1 MNTLIKTA
9 CLTCVLVLLS
19 ITSTAN
25 AQQSTNLVAEISE
38 EWYDP
43 FEPNSNTYNESKGDI
58 QFGADPY
65 DGFSPIYALS
75 LPTSGKVTLV
85 LDTGANIDGY
95 LYLLN
100 SDYEILSEDD
110 NSGEYERSSI
120 TQTLDAGTYY
130 VVPTGKRTNS
140 GYVERFD
147 MNIELY
153 SDDFEAND
161 ELLKV
166 VNYDSIKSLIGAS
179 QVQYYQDEAG
189 SWQDTSGQS
198 YTSAGNPRYKVVLTE
213 AAALQISLESETDSY
228 LYLLDEN
235 LNILEKDD
243 DDGVGLDARISQT
256 LAAGTYYVV
265 AATFSTFNNSGT
277 AFTLNLLSKD
287 IMSDDISVE
296 LEAVTA
302 ENLSI
307 NIRMTLGNEQKD
319 VYGVGAVGILQITPF
334 ENSDSTCQPLLYIF
348 DIDRKVNPGGQK
360 EGVSSTLEMP
370 VFNAC
375 EYDMKLDL
383 LQNTVFR
390 QASGTFPAVLTAE
403 DYLALTDGQKL
414 SFRQLDNNNP
424 GHSYSYGTFSVTVNE
439 NGAVTDTVRLS
450 ETREDNLGKFTNGNS
465 SLRIEAGVST
475 DRADLDLQVQQD
487 LYDQI
492 DNIVIASGSDD
503 EVILTFQNT
512 TEESTKGSIFHI
524 NRSGSEEG
532 VYITQSL
539 PLLNSAYSY
548 SAVYLKGGQKYN
560 KTGEFTFTRGN
571 GNNDVKGNLVFDLNS
586 NTPPLANDQEINI
599 YEETVLTFD
608 LDVSDV
614 DGDVLTYLLL
624 SQGSK
629 GSVEISQ
636 DGNATYFANPGATG
650 TDTFTYRAS
659 DGTADSNEATVT
671 MTIDAAESRQ
681 ISVTGTVNFDDL
693 AEDFGLGANVELNV
707 SPFDN
712 APSYCGSFSF
722 SFSATTEN
730 IDDTR
735 NMTVHNR
742 CEYDLELII
751 DGDANDFD
759 RQRGT
764 FSVGVVN
771 NNIGIVKSS
780 GDGVSADVT
789 SLTIGGGISTDTGLL
804 DAHIQQQV
812 RGEIQDIVLTG
823 NDDIYMEYTNQDF
836 PKLADKIFS
845 SLKTDGVFISQP
857 LPLVTSEYAYSI
869 VYVKGGE
876 ELTQTGSFSFN
887 TGNANPTATFSVVFV
902 QANTPPVISG
912 TPATTVAQGTNYS
925 FTPSAADQDPGTNF
939 TFSID
944 NMPTWALFNAKT
956 GNLTGTPGAND
967 VGTSSNII
975 ITVSDGEVPASLVAF
990 AITVSNVNDAPV
1002 ISGTPATTVAQG
1014 TNYSFTPTASDADTD
1029 TTLTFSIDNMPTW
1042 ASFNAKT
1049 GSLTG
1054 TPSANDVST
1063 TSNIVITVEDGEAE
1077 ASLAAFAITVSNIND
1092 APVISGTPATT
1103 VAQGTNYS
1111 FTPTASDADT
1121 DTTLTFSIDNKP
1133 NWAVFNAQTGS
1144 LTGTPSAND
1153 VGSTSGIVITVSDG
1167 DEQASLA
1174 FAITVS
1180 NFNDAPVISG
1190 TPSTTVAQGTN
1201 YSFTPTASDADTG
1214 TTLTFTIDNMP
1225 TWASFNAKTG
1235 NLTGTPGAN
1244 DVGTTSN
1251 IVITVEDGEAEASLA
1266 AFAITVSNI
1275 NDAPVISGTPATTV
1289 AQGTNYSFTPT
1300 ASDADTDTTL
1310 TFSIDNKPN
1319 WAVFNAQTGSLTGT
1333 PSAND
1338 VGSTSGI
1345 VITVSDGDEQ
1355 ASLAFAIT
1363 VSNVNYAPVFT
1374 NTPALTV
1381 AQGSQYSFIPIVT
1394 DPDSDDTFTFSI
1406 TSKPAWAEFSVETGS
1421 LIGTPGANDEG
1432 ISSIISITVSDSG
1445 TPTETAS
1452 LSFSIEVSIEES
1464 VDEVAPVL
1472 AVPADTTFE
1481 AIDASGIPVT
1491 NAGVVSLL
1499 AQASATDAVDSI
1511 GGISTPVTNNLT
1523 GTHLPLGETT
1533 IVFMATDESGNT
1545 ESASTKITVVDTTAP
1560 VLTLLGQASLTVE
1573 IDETFVDPGFTAL
1586 DNVDGDLSTAVVV
1599 TGQVDINTVGDYVL
1613 SYNVSDAQGNASQS
1627 MTRQVKVT
1635 DGLPIIQAPVALT
1648 VFTNSVDGLSV
1659 SDAQVQG
1666 FLNSAT
1672 ASDKQDGEITTIS
1685 NDAPQ
1690 TLLAGETIVI
1700 FIVTDS
1706 TGNVSNAQST
1716 ITVVFDAE
1724 APMVAETATLS
1735 VEATGTLTEVS
1746 LTAPEVTDNRSS
1758 DLTATPSDNG
1768 PFPLGDTEVIWQTVD
1783 MAGNTAS
1790 RIQTVSIVDT
1800 TAPLF
1805 EDMTRITLE
1814 ATGVSTNIDEL
1825 LDIKAFDLVDGD
1837 IVAEIV
1843 GQILFGSGVHLIT
1856 LSATDNQGQTATV
1869 EAEIAIIPLVIIAE
1883 SAFASPGQTSTLA
1896 LTLTGEAVI
1905 YPVTLNYTVSANNT
1919 AIEQSQ
1925 VVIESG
1931 VDSAIEFTVDASMLA
1946 DTELSVALTAA
1957 QNAILGE
1964 QTSGVITVTAVNLA
1978 PIAIISVSQQGS
1990 PTGIIALDG
1999 GDITVTAQVTDV
2011 GPATNYGFNWDEST
2025 LGNLGIDA
2033 SVVLSV
2039 EQLTLGTMSLLL
2051 TLEELDTAEQFLV
2064 TVGKK
2069 LIVKQTLSLTSD
2081 ADSDLDG
2088 MSDAM
2093 EGAGDS
2099 DDDGIPDYLDSDAT
2113 ANVLPVDNG
2122 ASVIIAP
2129 VGIKLSL
2136 GAALVQASNGQ
2147 ASGVKITPQ
2156 QLSEVFDSQPT
2167 EDDEYQAVGDI
2178 INFKA
2183 SGLTQ
2188 AGDSVTVIVQLAD
2201 GLSVPAEAVY
2211 RKFSEVNG
2219 WLTFISDG
2227 NNQIASGNTD
2237 VNGNC
2242 PAFTNEMY
2250 LAGLVPGSNC
2260 IALTIQDGGIYDA
2273 DGETNGQ
2280 IEDPGVLAVESIN
2293 LEPIVDTVNVVSAPE
2308 QSSFS
2313 LTATATD
2320 PEEQSLLYI
2329 WTQTAG
2335 TPVVIPDDSAETL
2348 AFTTPDVAEDEDL
2361 TFQLSVSDGV
2371 NEVLHTLVLTVLN
2384 VNSVPTLSAS
2394 ASASSALEESSV
2406 SFTATANDADG
2417 QALTFTW
2424 VQLSGPDLNLGETTS
2439 NSFTVT
2445 LPSVASNS
2453 IVVLKV
2459 TVSDGIDSVSQEV
2472 SLTIQNQT
2480 TVTPTPTPP
2489 TPDGGGGGSIGGF
2502 TLFLLALGLFRLAY
2516 SRRKYHY

>member
-1054 TPSANDVST
+1054 TPSANDVS
-1063 TSNIVITVEDGEAE
+1063 
-1077 ASLAAFAITVSNIND
+1077 
-1092 APVISGTPATT
+1092 
-1103 VAQGTNYS
+1103 
-1111 FTPTASDADT
+1111 
-1121 DTTLTFSIDNKP
+1121 
-1133 NWAVFNAQTGS
+1133 
-1144 LTGTPSAND
+1144 
-1153 VGSTSGIVITVSDG
+1153 
-1167 DEQASLA
+1167 
-1174 FAITVS
+1174 
-1180 NFNDAPVISG
+1180 
-1190 TPSTTVAQGTN
+1190 
-1201 YSFTPTASDADTG
+1201 
-1214 TTLTFTIDNMP
+1214 
-1225 TWASFNAKTG
+1225 
-1235 NLTGTPGAN
+1235 
-1244 DVGTTSN
+1244 TTSN

>member
-65 DGFSPIYALS
+65 DGYSPIYALS
-75 LPTSGKVTLV
+75 LPTSGEVTLV

-100 SDYEILSEDD
+100 SDYKILSEDD

-1180 NFNDAPVISG
+1180 NVND
-1190 TPSTTVAQGTN
+1190 
-1201 YSFTPTASDADTG
+1201 
-1214 TTLTFTIDNMP
+1214 
-1225 TWASFNAKTG
+1225 
-1235 NLTGTPGAN
+1235 
-1244 DVGTTSN
+1244 
-1251 IVITVEDGEAEASLA
+1251 
-1266 AFAITVSNI
+1266 
-1275 NDAPVISGTPATTV
+1275 
-1289 AQGTNYSFTPT
+1289 
-1300 ASDADTDTTL
+1300 
-1310 TFSIDNKPN
+1310 
-1319 WAVFNAQTGSLTGT
+1319 
-1333 PSAND
+1333 
-1338 VGSTSGI
+1338 
-1345 VITVSDGDEQ
+1345 
-1355 ASLAFAIT
+1355 
-1363 VSNVNYAPVFT
+1363 APVFT

>member
-1 MNTLIKTA
+1 
-9 CLTCVLVLLS
+9 
-19 ITSTAN
+19 
-25 AQQSTNLVAEISE
+25 
-38 EWYDP
+38 
-43 FEPNSNTYNESKGDI
+43 
-58 QFGADPY
+58 
-65 DGFSPIYALS
+65 
-75 LPTSGKVTLV
+75 
-85 LDTGANIDGY
+85 
-95 LYLLN
+95 
-100 SDYEILSEDD
+100 
-110 NSGEYERSSI
+110 
-120 TQTLDAGTYY
+120 
-130 VVPTGKRTNS
+130 
-140 GYVERFD
+140 
-147 MNIELY
+147 
-153 SDDFEAND
+153 
-161 ELLKV
+161 
-166 VNYDSIKSLIGAS
+166 
-179 QVQYYQDEAG
+179 
-189 SWQDTSGQS
+189 
-198 YTSAGNPRYKVVLTE
+198 
-213 AAALQISLESETDSY
+213 
-228 LYLLDEN
+228 
-235 LNILEKDD
+235 
-243 DDGVGLDARISQT
+243 
-256 LAAGTYYVV
+256 
-265 AATFSTFNNSGT
+265 
-277 AFTLNLLSKD
+277 
-287 IMSDDISVE
+287 
-296 LEAVTA
+296 
-302 ENLSI
+302 
-307 NIRMTLGNEQKD
+307 
-319 VYGVGAVGILQITPF
+319 
-334 ENSDSTCQPLLYIF
+334 
-348 DIDRKVNPGGQK
+348 
-360 EGVSSTLEMP
+360 
-370 VFNAC
+370 
-375 EYDMKLDL
+375 
-383 LQNTVFR
+383 
-390 QASGTFPAVLTAE
+390 
-403 DYLALTDGQKL
+403 
-414 SFRQLDNNNP
+414 
-424 GHSYSYGTFSVTVNE
+424 
-439 NGAVTDTVRLS
+439 
-450 ETREDNLGKFTNGNS
+450 
-465 SLRIEAGVST
+465 
-475 DRADLDLQVQQD
+475 
-487 LYDQI
+487 
-492 DNIVIASGSDD
+492 
-503 EVILTFQNT
+503 
-512 TEESTKGSIFHI
+512 
-524 NRSGSEEG
+524 
-532 VYITQSL
+532 
-539 PLLNSAYSY
+539 
-548 SAVYLKGGQKYN
+548 
-560 KTGEFTFTRGN
+560 
-571 GNNDVKGNLVFDLNS
+571 
-586 NTPPLANDQEINI
+586 
-599 YEETVLTFD
+599 
-608 LDVSDV
+608 
-614 DGDVLTYLLL
+614 
-624 SQGSK
+624 
-629 GSVEISQ
+629 
-636 DGNATYFANPGATG
+636 
-650 TDTFTYRAS
+650 
-659 DGTADSNEATVT
+659 
-671 MTIDAAESRQ
+671 
-681 ISVTGTVNFDDL
+681 
-693 AEDFGLGANVELNV
+693 
-707 SPFDN
+707 
-712 APSYCGSFSF
+712 
-722 SFSATTEN
+722 
-730 IDDTR
+730 
-735 NMTVHNR
+735 
-742 CEYDLELII
+742 
-751 DGDANDFD
+751 
-759 RQRGT
+759 
-764 FSVGVVN
+764 
-771 NNIGIVKSS
+771 
-780 GDGVSADVT
+780 
-789 SLTIGGGISTDTGLL
+789 
-804 DAHIQQQV
+804 
-812 RGEIQDIVLTG
+812 
-823 NDDIYMEYTNQDF
+823 
-836 PKLADKIFS
+836 
-845 SLKTDGVFISQP
+845 
-857 LPLVTSEYAYSI
+857 
-869 VYVKGGE
+869 
-876 ELTQTGSFSFN
+876 
-887 TGNANPTATFSVVFV
+887 
-902 QANTPPVISG
+902 
-912 TPATTVAQGTNYS
+912 
-925 FTPSAADQDPGTNF
+925 
-939 TFSID
+939 
-944 NMPTWALFNAKT
+944 
-956 GNLTGTPGAND
+956 
-967 VGTSSNII
+967 
-975 ITVSDGEVPASLVAF
+975 
-990 AITVSNVNDAPV
+990 
-1002 ISGTPATTVAQG
+1002 
-1014 TNYSFTPTASDADTD
+1014 
-1029 TTLTFSIDNMPTW
+1029 
-1042 ASFNAKT
+1042 
-1049 GSLTG
+1049 
-1054 TPSANDVST
+1054 
-1063 TSNIVITVEDGEAE
+1063 
-1077 ASLAAFAITVSNIND
+1077 
-1092 APVISGTPATT
+1092 
-1103 VAQGTNYS
+1103 
-1111 FTPTASDADT
+1111 
-1121 DTTLTFSIDNKP
+1121 
-1133 NWAVFNAQTGS
+1133 
-1144 LTGTPSAND
+1144 
-1153 VGSTSGIVITVSDG
+1153 
-1167 DEQASLA
+1167 
-1174 FAITVS
+1174 
-1180 NFNDAPVISG
+1180 
-1190 TPSTTVAQGTN
+1190 
-1201 YSFTPTASDADTG
+1201 
-1214 TTLTFTIDNMP
+1214 
-1225 TWASFNAKTG
+1225 
-1235 NLTGTPGAN
+1235 
-1244 DVGTTSN
+1244 
-1251 IVITVEDGEAEASLA
+1251 
-1266 AFAITVSNI
+1266 
-1275 NDAPVISGTPATTV
+1275 
-1289 AQGTNYSFTPT
+1289 
-1300 ASDADTDTTL
+1300 
-1310 TFSIDNKPN
+1310 
-1319 WAVFNAQTGSLTGT
+1319 
-1333 PSAND
+1333 
-1338 VGSTSGI
+1338 
-1345 VITVSDGDEQ
+1345 
-1355 ASLAFAIT
+1355 
-1363 VSNVNYAPVFT
+1363 
-1374 NTPALTV
+1374 
-1381 AQGSQYSFIPIVT
+1381 
-1394 DPDSDDTFTFSI
+1394 
-1406 TSKPAWAEFSVETGS
+1406 
-1421 LIGTPGANDEG
+1421 
-1432 ISSIISITVSDSG
+1432 
-1445 TPTETAS
+1445 
-1452 LSFSIEVSIEES
+1452 
-1464 VDEVAPVL
+1464 
-1472 AVPADTTFE
+1472 
-1481 AIDASGIPVT
+1481 
-1491 NAGVVSLL
+1491 VSLL

>member
-944 NMPTWALFNAKT
+944 NMPTWA
-956 GNLTGTPGAND
+956 
-967 VGTSSNII
+967 
-975 ITVSDGEVPASLVAF
+975 
-990 AITVSNVNDAPV
+990 
-1002 ISGTPATTVAQG
+1002 
-1014 TNYSFTPTASDADTD
+1014 
-1029 TTLTFSIDNMPTW
+1029 
-1042 ASFNAKT
+1042 SFNAKT

-1054 TPSANDVST
+1054 TPSANDVS
-1063 TSNIVITVEDGEAE
+1063 
-1077 ASLAAFAITVSNIND
+1077 
-1092 APVISGTPATT
+1092 
-1103 VAQGTNYS
+1103 
-1111 FTPTASDADT
+1111 
-1121 DTTLTFSIDNKP
+1121 
-1133 NWAVFNAQTGS
+1133 
-1144 LTGTPSAND
+1144 
-1153 VGSTSGIVITVSDG
+1153 
-1167 DEQASLA
+1167 
-1174 FAITVS
+1174 
-1180 NFNDAPVISG
+1180 
-1190 TPSTTVAQGTN
+1190 
-1201 YSFTPTASDADTG
+1201 
-1214 TTLTFTIDNMP
+1214 
-1225 TWASFNAKTG
+1225 
-1235 NLTGTPGAN
+1235 
-1244 DVGTTSN
+1244 TTSN